1 MFLQFMHRQSILHE
15 HGSFSLNFSLKYLQK
30 TFIISSFMFSCSM
43 ISNLRCSFKAFV
55 ILQALRK
62 KSDSAFCSRNC
73 LLSYFF
79 ILAYLVCTF
88 SLKLMNLF
96 YCRSIFPVRICTV
109 AVECVV
115 HDKVTGRICRA
126 INRSSYS

>member
-15 HGSFSLNFSLKYLQK
+15 HGSFSLNFSLNYLQK

-62 KSDSAFCSRNC
+62 KADSDFCSRNC

-79 ILAYLVCTF
+79 ILAYLVCPF
-88 SLKLMNLF
+88 SLTLMNFF
-96 YCRSIFPVRICTV
+96 YCRSVFPVRILC
-109 AVECVV
+109 
-115 HDKVTGRICRA
+115 
-126 INRSSYS
+126 SSSGMCSS